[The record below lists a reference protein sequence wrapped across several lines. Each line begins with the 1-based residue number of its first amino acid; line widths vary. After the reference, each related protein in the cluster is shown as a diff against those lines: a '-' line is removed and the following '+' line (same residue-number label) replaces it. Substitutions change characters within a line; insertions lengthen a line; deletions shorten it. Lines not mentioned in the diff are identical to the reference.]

1 MAASC
6 RGKIPCMGR
15 RLKQPQNLGAQLRML
30 PESEMPRELV
40 APLERD
46 VVDMTRAAL
55 EKMGYLT
62 WSGRAAIYDPTPEGR
77 QVRLERGWPLFLPIL
92 GPGTPD
98 VLGIMPERQGRLF
111 GLEFKRD
118 LGEKERASQTKWRE
132 MASYWGIICAT
143 VRSVDE
149 AVTYLEAHRLRP

>member
-1 MAASC
+1 MA
-6 RGKIPCMGR
+6 R
-15 RLKQPQNLGAQLRML
+15 RLKQSQIPGAQLRFL

-40 APLERD
+40 APLEKD
-46 VVDMTRAAL
+46 VVDTTRTVL

-62 WSGRAAIYDPTPEGR
+62 WSGRAAIYDPTPEAR
-77 QVRLERGWPLFLPIL
+77 DARLERGWPLFLPVL
-92 GPGTPD
+92 GPGCPD

-111 GLEFKRD
+111 GLEFKRN
-118 LGEKERASQTKWRE
+118 LSEKERASQSKWRE

-149 AVTYLEAHRLRP
+149 AVTYLEAHRLRPRA